1 MYKTFIKTFLALPMI
16 FLAGCGD
23 ENAFSASKDKIDE
36 SIYDQSQEIRQSS
49 SSRNEENACYYG
61 TSTHTDSW
69 CCSNYG
75 YRCYASSS
83 SQNEANACY
92 YGTSTHTDSW
102 CCSNYGYRCYSYSSS
117 SNYSS
122 SSAAVSYLE
131 DAKTM
136 IFTLTYYYQLVK
148 FDGNSTS
155 DGDPE
160 ISFSVTFETM
170 NGTTTTKS
178 TGKLLDL
185 SNQGFWSGTKSTTLA
200 VPTGTYRIEI
210 CPKVID
216 EDAFSD
222 DDYSSGYCYIQDKV
236 GLLKSYESIEQTD
249 YKSSNYK
256 LEWEWY
262 LY

>member
-1 MYKTFIKTFLALPMI
+1 MI
-16 FLAGCGD
+16 FLASCGD

-49 SSRNEENACYYG
+49 SSRNEE
-61 TSTHTDSW
+61 
-69 CCSNYG
+69 
-75 YRCYASSS
+75 
-83 SQNEANACY
+83 NACY